1 MESMCFCIRHP
12 LLIHHLQTY
21 TNPVW
26 IDSWWWVTAV
36 QLLNFV
42 CVGYVFPYYS
52 RETQQMEL
60 SIALLPYPKSL
71 HRESSS
77 VPGGESRCCV
87 AASAQVPAAGGPWWS
102 RVTAS
107 PPASPVFS
115 STVTRSSE
123 IDQKMFQ
130 GKKKWE
136 ICSFWPGEVIWWVG
150 TREEREVF
158 VSPGS
163 SDLWN
168 AFIAVSFARWK
179 GGAQWGP
186 SPCPEGR
193 KGWESSMCW
202 AGKLLLSVPGGWGW
216 RWASDRAAPSCKWGW
231 GEAWSRE
238 RLFADMFIVC

>member
-130 GKKKWE
+130 EKKKGKFVPFGQMRLFGGLAQGKSVR
-136 ICSFWPGEVIWWVG
+136 CS
-150 TREEREVF
+150 
-158 VSPGS
+158 SHQ
-163 SDLWN
+163 
-168 AFIAVSFARWK
+168 
-179 GGAQWGP
+179 GAQT
-186 SPCPEGR
+186 CET
-193 KGWESSMCW
+193 
-202 AGKLLLSVPGGWGW
+202 
-216 RWASDRAAPSCKWGW
+216 
-231 GEAWSRE
+231 
-238 RLFADMFIVC
+238 RL